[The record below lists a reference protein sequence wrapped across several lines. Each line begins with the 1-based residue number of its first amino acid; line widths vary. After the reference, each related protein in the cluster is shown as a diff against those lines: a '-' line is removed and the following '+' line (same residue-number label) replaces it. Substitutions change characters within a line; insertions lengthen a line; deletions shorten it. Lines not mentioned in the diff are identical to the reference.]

1 MGELLSSNI
10 TRFDVQILNEQG
22 APIDMYQI
30 PKYDFKKS
38 LDKIIDS
45 IEKGEVY
52 AINIRK
58 AIKLIS

>member
-1 MGELLSSNI
+1 MDNNTI

-30 PKYDFKKS
+30 PKYDFKKL

-52 AINIRK
+52 AINVRK
-58 AIKLIS
+58 AIKLVN

>member
-1 MGELLSSNI
+1 MLITNNI
-10 TRFDVQILNEQG
+10 TRFDIQVLNEQG
-22 APIDMYQI
+22 APIDMYQV

-52 AINIRK
+52 AINVRK
-58 AIKLIS
+58 AIKLVN